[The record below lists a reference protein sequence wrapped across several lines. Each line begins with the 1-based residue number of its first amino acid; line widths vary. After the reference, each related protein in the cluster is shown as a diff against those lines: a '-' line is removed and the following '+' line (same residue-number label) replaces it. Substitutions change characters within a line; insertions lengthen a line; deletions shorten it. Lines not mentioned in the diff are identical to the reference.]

1 MIECETILTVQKSEK
16 MVTTKDAE
24 DFLLMFYCN
33 IGEKIKA
40 IKNRTK
46 KTKGVRKHPKNH
58 FEAYGYRIRCRG
70 QDESEEE
77 ILSKITSMAAQFK
90 MRQT

>member
-1 MIECETILTVQKSEK
+1 MGIVMIECETILTVQKSEK

-46 KTKGVRKHPKNH
+46 KNEGR
-58 FEAYGYRIRCRG
+58 
-70 QDESEEE
+70 S
-77 ILSKITSMAAQFK
+77 
-90 MRQT
+90 